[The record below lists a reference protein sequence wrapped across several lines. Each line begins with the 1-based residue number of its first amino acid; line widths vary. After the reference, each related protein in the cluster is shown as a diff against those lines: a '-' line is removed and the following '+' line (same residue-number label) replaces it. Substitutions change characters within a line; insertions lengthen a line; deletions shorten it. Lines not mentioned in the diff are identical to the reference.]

1 MTYAPPPPDW
11 SGQQQV
17 AIAGH
22 GPAAGFW
29 IRFVAAIID
38 GAILST
44 AAGVLIGVLLSCM
57 AIFGADMAKDSV
69 LGAAVIVGVLLM
81 LPLGWLYEAGLTSSV
96 HGATFGKRAIGARI
110 VRADGT
116 RLSFGRATARHFLKV
131 IVTPL
136 VPFAIGY
143 LLAAF
148 TSGKRALHDLMAETL
163 VIKAGS
169 QPSLGPAM
177 VVTPPAPIAAPIA
190 SITPASVGSGAPPPP
205 GWDAA
210 RPPGSVSAG
219 YGGFWLRVVAYII
232 DGIVTSIAGAIVGF
246 VYGFAIALGGAS
258 GGAAKPGGYVI
269 GIIIAGL
276 YFALMESSAGGA
288 TLGKMAVG
296 LRVVTDGGKRLS
308 FANATGR
315 YAAKFISAI
324 VLCIGFIMV
333 AFTDRKRGLHD
344 MIAGTLVVKSR

>member
-11 SGQQQV
+11 SGRQQGV
-17 AIAGH
+17 VAGH

-38 GAILST
+38 GVILSV
-44 AAGVLIGVLLSCM
+44 AAGVIIGVLLSCM
-57 AIFGADMAKDSV
+57 AIFGADMADDKV
-69 LGAAVIVGVLLM
+69 LGIAVILGVLLM
-81 LPLGWLYEAGLTSSV
+81 LPLGWLYEALLTSSV

-163 VIKAGS
+163 VIKTGG
-169 QPSLGPAM
+169 QPG
-177 VVTPPAPIAAPIA
+177 VVAPVAAIVPPASPAA
-190 SITPASVGSGAPPPP
+190 V
-205 GWDAA
+205 
-210 RPPGSVSAG
+210 G
-219 YGGFWLRVVAYII
+219 YGGFWIRVVAYII
-232 DGIVTSIAGAIVGF
+232 DGIVMSIAGTIVGV
-246 VYGFAIALGGAS
+246 VYGFALALAEAS
-258 GGAAKPGGYVI
+258 AGAAKPGGYVI
-269 GIIIAGL
+269 GIIIAWL
-276 YFALMESSAGGA
+276 YFALMESSEGGA

-296 LRVVTDGGKRLS
+296 LRVVTEEGKRLS
-308 FANATGR
+308 FASATGR
-315 YAAKFISAI
+315 YAAKFISALL
-324 VLCIGFIMV
+324 LCIGFIMV

>member
-11 SGQQQV
+11 SGRQQV

-38 GAILST
+38 GVILSV
-44 AAGVLIGVLLSCM
+44 AAGVIIGVLLSCM
-57 AIFGADMAKDSV
+57 AIFGADMASDSV
-69 LGAAVIVGVLLM
+69 LGIAVIAGVLLM
-81 LPLGWLYEAGLTSSV
+81 LPIGWLYEALLTSSV

-148 TSGKRALHDLMAETL
+148 TSGKRALHDLMAETR
-163 VIKAGS
+163 VIKGGS
-169 QPSLGPAM
+169 QPNLSPA
-177 VVTPPAPIAAPIA
+177 VVVAPPAPIA
-190 SITPASVGSGAPPPP
+190 PASAGSGAPPAPV
-205 GWDAA
+205 WDAA
-210 RPPGSVSAG
+210 QPPGSAAVD

-232 DGIVTSIAGAIVGF
+232 DTIVTSIAGAIVGF
-246 VYGFAIALGGAS
+246 GYGFALALAGAS
-258 GGAAKPGGYVI
+258 AGAAKPGGYVI
-269 GIIIAGL
+269 GLIIAWL
-276 YFALMESSAGGA
+276 YFALMESSEGGA

-296 LRVVTDGGKRLS
+296 LRVVTEEGKRLS
-308 FANATGR
+308 FAKATGR

-324 VLCIGFIMV
+324 ILGIGFIMV

>member
-22 GPAAGFW
+22 GSAAGFW
-29 IRFVAAIID
+29 IRFVAYMID
-38 GAILST
+38 GAILSV
-44 AAGVLIGVLLSCM
+44 AAGVAIGVLLSCM
-57 AIFGADMAKDSV
+57 AIFGADMADDTV
-69 LGAAVIVGVLLM
+69 LGIAVIVGVLLM
-81 LPLGWLYEAGLTSSV
+81 LPLGWLYEALLTSSPR
-96 HGATFGKRAIGARI
+96 GATFGKRAIGARI

-116 RLSFGRATARHFLKV
+116 RLSFGRATARYFLKV

-163 VIKAGS
+163 VIKAGG
-169 QPSLGPAM
+169 QPNHSPAM
-177 VVTPPAPIAAPIA
+177 VATPPAPVAAPIA
-190 SITPASVGSGAPPPP
+190 PIVPASVGSGAPPAPV
-205 GWDAA
+205 WDTT
-210 RPPGSVSAG
+210 RQPGSAATE

-232 DGIVTSIAGAIVGF
+232 DTILLSIPIVIISLVM
-246 VYGFAIALGGAS
+246 ALQTP
-258 GGAAKPGGYVI
+258 KVNLI
-269 GIIIAGL
+269 GVNLLGNSLSLTIGWL
-276 YFALMESSAGGA
+276 YFALMESSQRGA
-288 TLGKMAVG
+288 TVGKMAVG
-296 LRVVTDGGKRLS
+296 LRVVNDRGERLS
-308 FANATGR
+308 LGLALGR
-315 YAAKFISAI
+315 YVAKFISALTLG
-324 VLCIGFIMV
+324 VGFVMV

>member
-1 MTYAPPPPDW
+1 
-11 SGQQQV
+11 
-17 AIAGH
+17 
-22 GPAAGFW
+22 
-29 IRFVAAIID
+29 
-38 GAILST
+38 
-44 AAGVLIGVLLSCM
+44 M
-57 AIFGADMAKDSV
+57 AIFGADLADDTV
-69 LGAAVIVGVLLM
+69 LGIAVIVGVLLM
-81 LPLGWLYEAGLTSSV
+81 LPLGWLYEALLTSSV

-148 TSGKRALHDLMAETL
+148 TTGKRALHDLMAETL
-163 VIKAGS
+163 VIKAGGHPN
-169 QPSLGPAM
+169 PSPAV
-177 VVTPPAPIAAPIA
+177 VVTPPAPVAAPIA
-190 SITPASVGSGAPPPP
+190 PIAPASLGSGAPPAPV
-205 GWDAA
+205 WDAA
-210 RPPGSVSAG
+210 RPPSSEAAG

-232 DGIVTSIAGAIVGF
+232 DGIVTSAAGAIVGF
-246 VYGFAIALGGAS
+246 VYGSALALGGAS
-258 GGAAKPGGYVI
+258 AGTAKPGGYVI
-269 GIIIAGL
+269 GIIIAWL
-276 YFALMESSAGGA
+276 YFALMESSEGGA

-296 LRVVTDGGKRLS
+296 LRVVTDEGRRLS
-308 FANATGR
+308 FAKATGR

-324 VLCIGFIMV
+324 ILCIGFIMV

>member
-22 GPAAGFW
+22 GSSAGFW
-29 IRFVAAIID
+29 IRFVAYIID
-38 GAILST
+38 GAILSV
-44 AAGVLIGVLLSCM
+44 AAGVAIGVLLSCM
-57 AIFGADMAKDSV
+57 AIFGADMANDDV
-69 LGAAVIVGVLLM
+69 LVIAIIIGVLLI
-81 LPLGWLYEAGLTSSV
+81 LPLGWLYEALLTSSM
-96 HGATFGKRAIGARI
+96 HGATFGKRAIGARV

-169 QPSLGPAM
+169 QPNPSPAM
-177 VVTPPAPIAAPIA
+177 VVRPPAPVAAPIA
-190 SITPASVGSGAPPPP
+190 PIAPASVGSGAPPAPV
-205 GWDAA
+205 WDAA
-210 RPPGSVSAG
+210 RPSGAEAAG

-232 DGIVTSIAGAIVGF
+232 DSLLLGIPFVIISVVTALLFPKSFVGVNFLNNAASVAIGW
-246 VYGFAIALGGAS
+246 
-258 GGAAKPGGYVI
+258 
-269 GIIIAGL
+269 L
-276 YFALMESSAGGA
+276 YFALMESSQRGA
-288 TLGKMAVG
+288 TVGKMAVG
-296 LRVVTDGGKRLS
+296 LRVVSDRGERLS
-308 FANATGR
+308 LGLAAGR
-315 YAAKFISAI
+315 YIAKFVSALTLG
-324 VLCIGFIMV
+324 VGFVMV

-344 MIAGTLVVKSR
+344 MIAGTLVVKSN